1 MTIKQIGG
9 VFGRN
14 PTFNDV
20 VVDDEITVNG
30 SADINGNADIS
41 GTLSFPDLSI
51 VGTGNAIYTNTT
63 GAAFFRSSQML
74 FQNVAGT
81 SGYATIN
88 SNGIV
93 MPNGLGIDFSATSDG
108 SGTTT
113 SELLD
118 DYEEGTW
125 TPIAG
130 GSTSQSGQTYGVR
143 GGRYTKIGRTVFVT
157 FDVELTVEG
166 TITGDAVVSGLP
178 FAVPNVGDLSNGMGS
193 LSLVLNT
200 GASYT
205 WQGAAPQNNS
215 SYFNIFVKTAAATST
230 SSPLGS
236 TFFANGTR
244 IAGGGFY
251 TV

>member
-74 FQNVAGT
+74 FQNAAGT
-81 SGYATIN
+81 VGYATIN

-93 MPNGLGIDFSATSDG
+93 MPNGLGIDFSATS
-108 SGTTT
+108 GTGT
-113 SELLD
+113 SELFD

-125 TPIAG
+125 TPTFQG
-130 GSTSQSGQTYGVR
+130 TTSGSISFASEGY
-143 GGRYTKIGRTVFVT
+143 YTKIGRMGYGVF
-157 FDVELTVEG
+157 L
-166 TITGDAVVSGLP
+166 
-178 FAVPNVGDLSNGMGS
+178 
-193 LSLVLNT
+193 LN
-200 GASYT
+200 
-205 WQGAAPQNNS
+205 
-215 SYFNIFVKTAAATST
+215 K
-230 SSPLGS
+230 
-236 TFFANGTR
+236 
-244 IAGGGFY
+244 
-251 TV
+251 